1 MADWVTVGEVSADG
15 EAVGVQATPLAAEGA
30 LYVAFMDGTLRAYR

>member
-15 EAVGVQATPLAAEGA
+15 DAVGVQAATARIRDS
-30 LYVAFMDGTLRAYR
+30 VVRRMDIDKLRI